1 MSDDACAARVIA
13 HIATLYP
20 QPFDAAA
27 LVEERCGRY
36 RRGKHTGK
44 LRGWASL
51 EVVTVGGWK
60 KDAPGYGHG
69 RVVRPG
75 QLLSVRISDF
85 NGKSYLEVTA

>member
-1 MSDDACAARVIA
+1 MHDEACAARVIE
-13 HIATLYP
+13 HVGSFYC
-20 QPFDAAA
+20 QPFDAAK

-36 RRGKHTGK
+36 VRGKHAGK

-60 KDAPGYGHG
+60 KDAPGYGSG

-75 QLLSVRISDF
+75 QLLSVRITDF
-85 NGKSYLEVTA
+85 NGKTYLEVTA